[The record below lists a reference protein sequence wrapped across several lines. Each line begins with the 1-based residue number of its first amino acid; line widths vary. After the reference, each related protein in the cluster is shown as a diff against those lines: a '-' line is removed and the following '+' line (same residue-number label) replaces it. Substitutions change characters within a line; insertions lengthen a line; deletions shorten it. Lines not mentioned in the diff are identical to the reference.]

1 MCIMIWTSLAV
12 GTYNIVFVTVAYYCP
27 HLGDTANSLG
37 PPLPEHHLGSSSEVL
52 GVLDEAEA
60 AASPVP
66 CPQVVPVHVRDG
78 GCLACAGAVHCVC
91 VCVCTCMCVWGGGGG
106 EGGSVMLVST
116 KLLTEN
122 HTCVNMVGTLQLE
135 HMYVDYTGRNC

>member
-1 MCIMIWTSLAV
+1 MKRKRQLA
-12 GTYNIVFVTVAYYCP
+12 
-27 HLGDTANSLG
+27 L
-37 PPLPEHHLGSSSEVL
+37 
-52 GVLDEAEA
+52 
-60 AASPVP
+60 SPVLRLSRFMS
-66 CPQVVPVHVRDG
+66 VMEAVWRV
-78 GCLACAGAVHCVC
+78 LAQCTVCVC
-91 VCVCTCMCVWGGGGG
+91 VCVYMYVCVCGGG